1 MIKYNACLWKWKLGQ
16 QIRKDINKLFFLKK
30 KKKKQIHFIFLLS
43 LIRGF
48 WILCGTWRVLSIF
61 LALFLG
67 LWGSFVPF
75 IARKSS
81 SFSFLDKA
89 TYIFGHSIT
98 SALTF
103 WATESTVLL
112 VPAATAATAP
122 ARVSCSDRTGVVVA
136 ALSALVI
143 DPFVVFSSFRILLSN
158 FSDEWGDLLPTADL
172 ETPRLLSPAAF
183 RDGHPFAAAGRFS
196 IFLIMVNV
204 IDDQNIAA
212 WFDRILLTLSQAH
225 NKILGQHQKNKKR
238 PEINI

>member
-1 MIKYNACLWKWKLGQ
+1 MNKYNACLWKWKLGK
-16 QIRKDINKLFFLKK
+16 QIRKDINKLFFLK

-48 WILCGTWRVLSIF
+48 WLLCGTWRVLSIF

-103 WATESTVLL
+103 WATETETETTVLL
-112 VPAATAATAP
+112 VPAAPAATAP

-143 DPFVVFSSFRILLSN
+143 DPFVVFSSFRIFLSN

-183 RDGHPFAAAGRFS
+183 RDGDPFAAAGRSS

-204 IDDQNIAA
+204 
-212 WFDRILLTLSQAH
+212 DRILLTLSQAH